1 MVIYDLLLAALLL
14 SAAVLYSVYMAA
26 YAAQFNVRA
35 SYDVYDGSVLSR
47 ARWLLPARASYG
59 SVVATPAAQQA
70 LNDQLQQLNFSAPV
84 APGYPGRWLL
94 PADDSELDEYA
105 TALGNA

>member
-1 MVIYDLLLAALLL
+1 MVYDAVLAGFLLAGV
-14 SAAVLYSVYMAA
+14 VLYSLYMAA
-26 YAAQFNVRA
+26 SAAQFNVRA
-35 SYDVYDGSVLSR
+35 SYNAYDGSVLSR

-59 SVVATPAAQQA
+59 SVVATPVAQQA

-94 PADDSELDEYA
+94 PVDDSELDEYA
-105 TALGNA
+105 TALHKT